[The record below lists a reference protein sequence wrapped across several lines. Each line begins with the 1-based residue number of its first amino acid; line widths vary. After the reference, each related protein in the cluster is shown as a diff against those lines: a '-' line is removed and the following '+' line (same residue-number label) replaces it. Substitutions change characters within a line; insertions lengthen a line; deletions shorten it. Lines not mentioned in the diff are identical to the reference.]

1 MFSKLFSNKKI
12 YYNIDGRIDDKEQIV
27 YVDENVE
34 CEWHMIPE
42 KVKFEMFEK
51 SYKHEIIICFTENY
65 FVGYF

>member
-1 MFSKLFSNKKI
+1 MFSKLFSNKVI

-42 KVKFEMFEK
+42 KVKFEVFEK
-51 SYKHEIIICFTENY
+51 IIQTRNY
-65 FVGYF
+65 GR